1 MRLEDDTL
9 HLETT
14 DELRA
19 LAHPLR
25 VRIMLRLAERNYA
38 PGDQRVVTS
47 TLLAR
52 ELGESTGATSYHLRQ
67 LAKFGLIQE
76 VPEYGNARDR
86 GWRATARYVSVT
98 PDAKASPEHRA
109 AQAELYRHI
118 VELDDRV
125 TATFLRGIDDYPEEW
140 RDAWRIA
147 NTLIHVRPDEVPEL
161 HRRLDALLSEYERV
175 DPASRP
181 PDAERVFASFRIIPA
196 HHEPKGEHTP

>member
-9 HLETT
+9 HLETA

-25 VRIMLRLAERNYA
+25 VRIMLRLAERNLA
-38 PGDQRVVTS
+38 PGNEGIVTS

-76 VPEYGNARDR
+76 VPDYGNARDR
-86 GWRATARYVSVT
+86 GWRATARYISVN

-109 AQAELYRHI
+109 AQAELYRHL

-125 TATFLRGIDDYPEEW
+125 TSTFLRGIDDYPVDW
-140 RDAWRIA
+140 RDAWRISNA
-147 NTLIHVRPDEVPEL
+147 FIHIHPDEVPEL
-161 HRRLDALLSEYERV
+161 HSRLDALLSEYERV
-175 DPASRP
+175 GPAERP
-181 PDAERVFASFRIIPA
+181 SGAERVYASFRIIPA
-196 HHEPKGEHTP
+196 HESKGDTP